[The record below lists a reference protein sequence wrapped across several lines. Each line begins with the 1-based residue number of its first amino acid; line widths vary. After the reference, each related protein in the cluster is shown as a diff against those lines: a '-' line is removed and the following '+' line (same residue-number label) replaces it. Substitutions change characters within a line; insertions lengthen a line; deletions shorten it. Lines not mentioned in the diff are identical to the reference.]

1 MKVVDGNFGKKK
13 RKANTATEVFKA
25 LAEKSEGYDEI
36 ETIVVTLQPGHGVL
50 LHGNVGYDAAAMLL
64 MTAQLALTTE
74 FIAFT
79 DELDIDVEFDGGDD
93 EPTKH

>member
-1 MKVVDGNFGKKK
+1 MKVVDGNFGKNKPK
-13 RKANTATEVFKA
+13 VKTAAEVFEL
-25 LAEKSEGYDEI
+25 LAEKSAGYDDI
-36 ETIVVTLQPGHGVL
+36 ETIVITLQPGHGVM

-64 MTAQLALTTE
+64 TTAQLALATE

-79 DELDIDVEFDGGDD
+79 ESYDIEWDGGDD

>member
-1 MKVVDGNFGKKK
+1 MKVIDGGFGKKK
-13 RKANTATEVFKA
+13 REAKTAAEVFEL

-36 ETIVVTLQPGHGVL
+36 ETIVVTLQPGHGVM

-64 MTAQLALTTE
+64 ITAQLALATE

-79 DELDIDVEFDGGDD
+79 DSYDVDWDGGDD